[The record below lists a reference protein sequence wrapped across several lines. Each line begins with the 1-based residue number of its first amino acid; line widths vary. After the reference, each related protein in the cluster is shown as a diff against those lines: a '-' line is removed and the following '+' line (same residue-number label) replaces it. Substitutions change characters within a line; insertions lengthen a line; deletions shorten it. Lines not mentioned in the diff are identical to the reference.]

1 MIAVCFPFLT
11 QLELKSPF
19 NVAFGSGF
27 RTHTSP
33 TIFAYL
39 LQRYCDVYTS
49 SIENFAHYPHDYT
62 FHAKRQFL
70 PHEVDVSSLPSM
82 TDLRRP
88 IEQWKRTQRTTRGVA
103 RYEMPEE

>member
-1 MIAVCFPFLT
+1 V
-11 QLELKSPF
+11 S
-19 NVAFGSGF
+19 FGSGF

-62 FHAKRQFL
+62 FHAKRQYL
-70 PHEVDVSSLPSM
+70 PHEIDVSSLQSM
-82 TDLRRP
+82 MDHRKP
-88 IEQWKRTQRTTRGVA
+88 IEAWKKMHRTQRGVTR
-103 RYEMPEE
+103 YDLPEE